1 MSTNTQAPI
10 ETEAARKER
19 LSRLSDRIKE
29 SVRQRSEPAGN
40 ALDDTQTSEK
50 RPDRELRLERLA
62 LKLKAD
68 VTLRERDHG
77 E

>member
-29 SVRQRSEPAGN
+29 SVGQRSEPAGN
-40 ALDDTQTSEK
+40 ASDDTQTSEK

-62 LKLKAD
+62 LKLKTD
-68 VTLRERDHG
+68 VTLRERGHG